1 MKPKYRKQAGFV
13 LVTAGLSIIALIGMM
28 GLAFDLGRMYI
39 AKSEV
44 QTFADLTAIA
54 ATRQLDGSDAGVTR
68 ARQQVSGSQM
78 KWNFS
83 TQPFT
88 QNTVLFSSDGVAWND
103 GSTDVKNL
111 KYVYVSSTIGVD
123 LYFLP
128 MLTPQPVNGV
138 GLLVISFRTS
148 VKGSAAAG
156 QHLID
161 VFAPGGP
168 GLLPFAPLAHDVN
181 DANFGF
187 KSGDIITLRW
197 PSNVNGNKHFCDAD
211 NSAQWIAQSTIGGGD
226 QRGFI
231 QETSGNAIEQA
242 VVDDQIFYTVTL
254 GLPVTMTGGVK
265 ATQAA
270 TLIERANQD
279 LDTSSTT
286 HTQYLTHLHND
297 RRIGAVPIVNANDSF
312 RVIGFAKVFLP
323 MTQDQN
329 GNKSLCA
336 EYVGPYF
343 LLGSDDNGNTGTG
356 TGIFE
361 VRLAQ

>member
-1 MKPKYRKQAGFV
+1 MRRPERRAGFV
-13 LVTAGLSIIALIGMM
+13 LVTTGLSIVALIGMM
-28 GLAFDLGRMYI
+28 GLAFDIGRMYI

-68 ARQQVSGSQM
+68 ARQQVAGSQM

-88 QNTVLFSSDGVAWND
+88 QNTVLFSSDGVTWND
-103 GSTDVKNL
+103 GTTDVRNI
-111 KYVYVSSTIGVD
+111 KYVYVTSTVAID
-123 LYFLP
+123 LYFIP
-128 MLTPQPVNGV
+128 IVVPQPVSGV
-138 GLLVISFRTS
+138 ALLAISFRTS

-168 GLLPFAPLAHDVN
+168 GLLPFAPLAHDST
-181 DANFGF
+181 DPNFGF
-187 KSGDIITLRW
+187 HTGDIITLRW

-211 NSAQWIAQSTIGGGD
+211 NASQWVAQSTIGGGD
-226 QRGFI
+226 ERGFI
-231 QETSGNAIEQA
+231 QETSGNAIEEA
-242 VVDDQIFYTVTL
+242 VVDDRIFYTVTL

-265 ATQAA
+265 ASQAA
-270 TLIERANQD
+270 SLIERANQD
-279 LDTSSTT
+279 LDVTSTT
-286 HTQYLTHLHND
+286 HVQYLTRQHND
-297 RRIGAVPIVNANDSF
+297 RRIGAVPIVDANDSF

-323 MTQDQN
+323 MQQDQN

-336 EYVGPYF
+336 EYIGPYY
-343 LLGSDDNGNTGTG
+343 LLGSDDNGSTGTG

-361 VRLAQ
+361 VRLSQ

>member
-1 MKPKYRKQAGFV
+1 MKNERQGFV
-13 LVTAGLSIIALIGMM
+13 LVSAGVSIVALIGMM
-28 GLAFDLGRMYI
+28 GLAVDLGRMYI

-68 ARQQVSGSQM
+68 AKQQVSGSQM

-83 TQPFT
+83 TQRFT
-88 QNTVLFSSDGVAWND
+88 QNTVLFSSDGVTWND

-111 KYVYVSSTIGVD
+111 KYVYITSIIGID

-128 MLTPQPVNGV
+128 IVTAAPANGV
-138 GLLVISFRTS
+138 AFLMVSFQTS
-148 VKGSAAAG
+148 LKGSAAAG

-168 GLLPFAPLAHDVN
+168 GLLPFAPLAHDPN
-181 DANFGF
+181 DGNFGF

-197 PSNVNGNKHFCDAD
+197 PSNVNGNKKFCDAD
-211 NSAQWIAQSTIGGGD
+211 NSPQWVAQSTVGGGD
-226 QRGFI
+226 ERGFI
-231 QETSGNAIEQA
+231 QETSGSAIEQA
-242 VVDDQIFYTVTL
+242 VVDDRIFYTVTL

-270 TLIERANQD
+270 SLIERAGQD

-286 HTQYLTHLHND
+286 HAQYLTNLHND

-323 MTQDQN
+323 MNQDQN

-356 TGIFE
+356 SGIFE